1 MKPDYI
7 SDQYLHDFIGQ
18 ALKEDL
24 GDGDQSSLSCVPPD
38 RTAQAHLL
46 VKENGLLGGVTLAE
60 KIFRQFDPGLS
71 VSTHLVDGTRVNAG
85 EIALHVEGA
94 ARSILATERLV
105 LNCMQRMSGIAT
117 ETRRYVDLVA
127 GTKVEI
133 MDTRKTTPNFRLL
146 EKWAVL
152 IGGGKNHRIGLFDMI
167 MLKDN
172 HIKLAGGV
180 REAINQTKHYL
191 RASGKRLRI
200 EVETR
205 TLKEVEEAVETGG
218 IDVIMLD
225 NMPVDEMKHAVK
237 LIAGRYR
244 TEASGGITFDS
255 IREIATSGV
264 DCISVGALTHT
275 VKSLDLSLKIS

>member
-1 MKPDYI
+1 MKPYYI
-7 SDQYLHDFIGQ
+7 SDQYLHDFIAQ
-18 ALKEDL
+18 ALIEDL
-24 GDGDQSSLSCVPPD
+24 GDGDQSSLGCVSPGQ
-38 RTAQAHLL
+38 TTLAHLL
-46 VKENGLLGGVTLAE
+46 VKESGLLAGVILAQR
-60 KIFRQFDPGLS
+60 IFKQFDSRLS
-71 VSTHLVDGTRVNAG
+71 VTTGIADGTPVNPG
-85 EIALHVEGA
+85 EIALVVEGP

-127 GTKVEI
+127 GTNVDI
-133 MDTRKTTPNFRLL
+133 MDTRKTTPNFRLP
-146 EKWAVL
+146 EKWAVS

-180 REAINQTKHYL
+180 REAINQTKRYL
-191 RASGKRLRI
+191 RASDKKLRI

-205 TLKEVEEAVETGG
+205 TLEEVEEAVEAGG

-225 NMPVDEMKHAVK
+225 NMPVEEMKLAVK
-237 LIAGRYR
+237 HIAGMCR

-255 IREIATSGV
+255 IRNIAASGV

>member
-7 SDQYLHDFIGQ
+7 SDQYLHDFIAQ
-18 ALKEDL
+18 ALHEDL
-24 GDGDQSSLSCVPPD
+24 GDGDQSSLSCVSPEQTS
-38 RTAQAHLL
+38 RAHLL
-46 VKENGLLGGVTLAE
+46 VKESGLLAGVILAE
-60 KIFRQFDPGLS
+60 EILRQYDPQLS
-71 VSTHLVDGTRVNAG
+71 VTTHIPDGTPVHFG
-85 EIALHVEGA
+85 EIAFIVEGP

-117 ETRRYVDLVA
+117 ETRRYVELVA
-127 GTKVEI
+127 GTNVEI
-133 MDTRKTTPNFRLL
+133 MDTRKTTPTFRLP

-152 IGGGKNHRIGLFDMI
+152 IGGGKNHRLGLFDMI

-180 REAINQTKHYL
+180 REAINQTKRYL
-191 RASGKRLRI
+191 RASNKKLRI
-200 EVETR
+200 EIETR
-205 TLKEVEEAVETGG
+205 TLEEVREAVEAGG

-225 NMPVDEMKHAVK
+225 NMSIEEMKLAVE
-237 LIAGRYR
+237 LIGGRCK
-244 TEASGGITFDS
+244 TEASGGITLDS
-255 IREIATSGV
+255 IRDIAASGV

>member
-7 SDQYLHDFIGQ
+7 SDQYLQEVIAR
-18 ALKEDL
+18 ALNEDL
-24 GDGDQSSLSCVPPD
+24 GDGDQSSLSCVPPEQ
-38 RTAQAHLL
+38 TSQAHLL
-46 VKENGLLGGVTLAE
+46 IKESGLLAGVILAE
-60 KIFRQFDPGLS
+60 RIFRQFDSRLS
-71 VSTHLVDGTRVNAG
+71 MTAHIADGTHVHPGDIAFIVNG
-85 EIALHVEGA
+85 P

-127 GTKVEI
+127 GMKVEI
-133 MDTRKTTPNFRLL
+133 MDTRKTTPNFRLV
-146 EKWAVL
+146 EKWAVS

-180 REAINQTKHYL
+180 REAINQTKRYL
-191 RASGKRLRI
+191 RASNKKLRI
-200 EVETR
+200 EVEAR
-205 TLKEVEEAVETGG
+205 TLEEVGEALEAGG

-225 NMPVDEMKHAVK
+225 NMTTQEMQIAVK
-237 LIAGRYR
+237 QVAGRCK
-244 TEASGGITFDS
+244 TEASGGITLDS
-255 IREIATSGV
+255 IRDIAASGV
-264 DCISVGALTHT
+264 DRISVGALTHS

>member
-7 SDQYLHDFIGQ
+7 SDQYLHEFIAR
-18 ALKEDL
+18 ALNEDL
-24 GDGDQSSLSCVPPD
+24 GDGDQSSLSCVSPEQ
-38 RTAQAHLL
+38 TSQAHLL
-46 VKENGLLGGVTLAE
+46 VKESGLLAGVILAE
-60 KIFRQFDPGLS
+60 RIFRQFDSRLS
-71 VSTHLVDGTRVNAG
+71 ITAYLADGTHVHPGDIAFIVNG
-85 EIALHVEGA
+85 P

-127 GTKVEI
+127 GMKVEI
-133 MDTRKTTPNFRLL
+133 MDTRKTTPNFRLV
-146 EKWAVL
+146 EKWAVS

-180 REAINQTKHYL
+180 RAAINQTKHYL
-191 RASGKRLRI
+191 RASNKKLRI
-200 EVETR
+200 EVEAR
-205 TLKEVEEAVETGG
+205 TLEEVGEALEAGG

-225 NMPVDEMKHAVK
+225 NMTAQEMQIAVQQV
-237 LIAGRYR
+237 AGRCK
-244 TEASGGITFDS
+244 TEASGGITLDS
-255 IREIATSGV
+255 IRKIAASGV
-264 DCISVGALTHT
+264 DCISVGALTHS

>member
-1 MKPDYI
+1 
-7 SDQYLHDFIGQ
+7 
-18 ALKEDL
+18 
-24 GDGDQSSLSCVPPD
+24 
-38 RTAQAHLL
+38 
-46 VKENGLLGGVTLAE
+46 
-60 KIFRQFDPGLS
+60 
-71 VSTHLVDGTRVNAG
+71 
-85 EIALHVEGA
+85 
-94 ARSILATERLV
+94 
-105 LNCMQRMSGIAT
+105 
-117 ETRRYVDLVA
+117 
-127 GTKVEI
+127 
-133 MDTRKTTPNFRLL
+133 
-146 EKWAVL
+146 
-152 IGGGKNHRIGLFDMI
+152 
-167 MLKDN
+167 LKDN

-225 NMPVDEMKHAVK
+225 NMPVDEMKRAVK
-237 LIAGRYR
+237 LIAGRCR

-275 VKSLDLSLKIS
+275 VKSLDL

>member
-7 SDQYLHDFIGQ
+7 SDAYLHDFIAQ
-18 ALKEDL
+18 ALHEDL
-24 GDGDQSSLSCVPPD
+24 GDGDHSSLSCVAAGQIT
-38 RTAQAHLL
+38 RAHLL
-46 VKENGLLGGVTLAE
+46 VKESGLLAGVILAE
-60 KIFRQFDPGLS
+60 KIFRQYDPQLNLM
-71 VSTHLVDGTRVNAG
+71 TPLADGTPVNPGDVAFV
-85 EIALHVEGA
+85 VEGP

-117 ETRRYVDLVA
+117 ETRRYVDAVA

-133 MDTRKTTPNFRLL
+133 MDTRKTTPNFRLP
-146 EKWAVL
+146 EKWAVQ

-180 REAINQTKHYL
+180 REAIDQTKRYL
-191 RASGKRLRI
+191 RASNKKLRI
-200 EVETR
+200 EIETR
-205 TLKEVEEAVETGG
+205 TLEEVGEAVAEGG

-225 NMPVDEMKHAVK
+225 NMKVEEMKLAVK
-237 LIAGRYR
+237 QIGGRCK
-244 TEASGGITFDS
+244 TEASGGITLDS
-255 IREIATSGV
+255 IRDIAASGV
-264 DCISVGALTHT
+264 DSISVGALTHT

>member
-1 MKPDYI
+1 MNPDYI
-7 SDQYLHDFIGQ
+7 SDQYLYDFISQ
-18 ALKEDL
+18 ALREDL
-24 GDGDQSSLSCVPPD
+24 GDGDQSSLSCVSPEQTS
-38 RTAQAHLL
+38 RAHLL
-46 VKENGLLGGVTLAE
+46 IKESGLLAGVILAE
-60 KIFRQFDPGLS
+60 KIFRQFDPQLS
-71 VSTHLVDGTRVNAG
+71 VTTHIADGTPVHPG
-85 EIALHVEGA
+85 EIALIVEGP

-127 GTKVEI
+127 GTNVEI
-133 MDTRKTTPNFRLL
+133 MDTRKTTPNFRLP

-172 HIKLAGGV
+172 HVKLAGGV

-191 RASGKRLRI
+191 RDSNKKLQI
-200 EVETR
+200 EIEAR
-205 TLKEVEEAVETGG
+205 TMEEVLEAVETGG

-225 NMPVDEMKHAVK
+225 NMSVEEMKRAVK
-237 LIAGRYR
+237 QIAGRCR
-244 TEASGGITFDS
+244 TEASGGITLDS
-255 IREIATSGV
+255 IREIAASGV